1 METLPF
7 ENRDKLWLSIMD
19 ILFAACYELTVMK
32 GDYNCESANTINKLS
47 GVLSGFVQYDDVK
60 QMLILCYQR
69 ALSYPLVRNFEIC
82 ELVKDKIVTLLRNQG
97 DI

>member
-47 GVLSGFVQYDDVK
+47 GVLSGFV
-60 QMLILCYQR
+60 
-69 ALSYPLVRNFEIC
+69 
-82 ELVKDKIVTLLRNQG
+82 
-97 DI
+97 